1 MSTRRASPRRP
12 TASRSS
18 RTSPRRSRWVG
29 WAAGA
34 AVVLI
39 VAGALTWAAL
49 RRSPGASG
57 AGGLPGPLGGSD
69 VAQDVNTLVGKPGPA
84 FTLADSEG
92 KPYPVTPGQGRPTVL
107 VFHMGIT

>member
-1 MSTRRASPRRP
+1 MSTRRASSRQS

-18 RTSPRRSRWVG
+18 RTPPRRSRWAG

-39 VAGALTWAAL
+39 VAGALTWGIL
-49 RRSPGASG
+49 QRNPGVSG
-57 AGGLPGPLGGSD
+57 AGGLPGPLGGPD
-69 VAQDVNTLVGKPGPA
+69 VAQDVNTLVGRPGRA

-92 KPYPVTPGQGRPTVL
+92 KPYLVTPGHGRPTVL

>member
-1 MSTRRASPRRP
+1 M
-12 TASRSS
+12 
-18 RTSPRRSRWVG
+18 G

-39 VAGALTWAAL
+39 VAGALTWAAH
-49 RRSPGASG
+49 RRSPEASG
-57 AGGLPGPLGGSD
+57 AGGLPGPLGGPD
-69 VAQDVNTLVGKPGPA
+69 VAQDVNTLVDKPGPA

-92 KPYPVTPGQGRPTVL
+92 QPYPVRPGRGRPTVL